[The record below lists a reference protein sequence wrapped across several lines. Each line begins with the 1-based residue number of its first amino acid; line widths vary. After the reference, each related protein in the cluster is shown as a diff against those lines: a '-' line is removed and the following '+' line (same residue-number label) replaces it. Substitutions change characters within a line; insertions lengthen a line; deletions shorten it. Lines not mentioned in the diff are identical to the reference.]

1 MLRKTAC
8 FFLKIAYA
16 SRLMTLCVLPIEEA
30 IEKLNEAHQN
40 FFQKNQNFFQKP
52 LDKIKKMCYNKGTK
66 ERNQQKMFGDF
77 RGKQREDGPMD
88 N

>member
-1 MLRKTAC
+1 
-8 FFLKIAYA
+8 
-16 SRLMTLCVLPIEEA
+16 
-30 IEKLNEAHQN
+30 
-40 FFQKNQNFFQKP
+40 
-52 LDKIKKMCYNKGTK
+52 MCYNKATK